1 MARVGGVRHASH
13 TILVQAKPQR
23 GTCPPAHRCGRY
35 EPTESPRSPETARAR
50 LNSCRAY
57 VAARG
62 ARSQVISV
70 GRSWWRNRLHGAYRG
85 ARKVAG
91 GGVCVHVDAFFTP
104 ASGAR
109 RRGAPESRRLA
120 GFGTERPGLSQKF
133 RSYRRDCAHRGKVE
147 KPQDQPWIMALDRGS

>member
-1 MARVGGVRHASH
+1 MR
-13 TILVQAKPQR
+13 K
-23 GTCPPAHRCGRY
+23 RCY

-109 RRGAPESRRLA
+109 RRGAPDSESRRLA